1 MTDLPTDA
9 VRVVA
14 TIPTKPE
21 ATEAVRGALRELA
34 AASLRDEE
42 GCLAYDVFES
52 QAKPGVFVTI
62 EAWRGKDDLDAH
74 MGTPHVASAIGIL
87 GDGLDGNLDIH
98 PLAPL

>member
-1 MTDLPTDA
+1 MTDLPSGA

-14 TIPTKPE
+14 TIPTK
-21 ATEAVRGALRELA
+21 ADSTEAVRAGLRTLA
-34 AASLRDEE
+34 AATLREEE

-74 MGTPHVASAIGIL
+74 MGTPHVAEAIGIL

-98 PLAPL
+98 PLAPI